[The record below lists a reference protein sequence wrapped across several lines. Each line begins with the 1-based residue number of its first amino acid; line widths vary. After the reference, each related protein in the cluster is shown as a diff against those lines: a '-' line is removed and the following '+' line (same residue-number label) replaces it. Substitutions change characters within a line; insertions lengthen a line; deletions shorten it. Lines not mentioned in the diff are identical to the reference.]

1 MNRNKKRA
9 AQVFGGFL
17 AVMVLGTVI
26 SRAAS
31 SALVA
36 QVETGKAGRGRLS
49 YSCEGKGT
57 VVPVEENQIF
67 LWPEQQVEWTAE
79 QGAAI
84 KAGEC
89 LVQFRMEYLQQS
101 IEKKQ
106 AELTQLELQEAQ
118 QRISAKGQARVPAA
132 AGAGRTLAQAQQQLG
147 TAQQKEAEAEAA
159 YEQFLN
165 SAMPMENAAKY
176 EDGGMNGGNAAE
188 YEGGM
193 NGGNEVKSED
203 SGMNGGNAAKYE
215 DGGMDGG
222 NAAEYEGGGM
232 DSAWLSRK
240 QELEA
245 ALMEA
250 RAGVE
255 AASQAVRQAQD
266 GYELAGQED
275 AAQNLNEANAVKA
288 AQLGADVANV
298 QAECA
303 RKELERLQ
311 SYQAAG
317 GKILADQ
324 DCTVLQTGVQAGA
337 VTTGCEILVTGSGG
351 FRLRGQVKAE
361 DREKLKTGIE
371 TEIRLGTGKKRTVNI
386 ESIGIDNNGSGNTAG
401 DNSGAAGG
409 AGEGLG
415 DTAGADVQGFWTAKL
430 PENAEVQSGDGFT
443 WSIESPSE
451 REYEQIIP
459 LGALKED
466 VNETYCLVLAE
477 EEQMLGTV
485 QVAKKVPVTVLEKDA
500 KNAAITSGLTGEDR
514 VIMASEKYVTEG
526 DRVRQ
531 KE

>member
-67 LWPEQQVEWTAE
+67 LWPEQQVEWMAE

-89 LVQFRMEYLQQS
+89 LVQFRMEHLQQS

-106 AELTQLELQEAQ
+106 AELTQLELQAAQ

-147 TAQQKEAEAEAA
+147 IAQQKEAEAEAA

-165 SAMPMENAAKY
+165 STMPMENAAK
-176 EDGGMNGGNAAE
+176 
-188 YEGGM
+188 
-193 NGGNEVKSED
+193 S
-203 SGMNGGNAAKYE
+203 E

-275 AAQNLNEANAVKA
+275 AAQNLNEANAVKV
-288 AQLGADVANV
+288 AQLGADAANV

-430 PENAEVQSGDGFT
+430 PENAEAQSGDVFT

-459 LGALKED
+459 LGALRED

-500 KNAAITSGLTGEDR
+500 KSAAITSGLTGEDR
-514 VIMASEKYVTEG
+514 VITASEKYVTEG

>member
-89 LVQFRMEYLQQS
+89 LVQFRMEHLQQS
-101 IEKKQ
+101 IERKQ
-106 AELTQLELQEAQ
+106 AELTQLELQAAQ

-147 TAQQKEAEAEAA
+147 IAQQKEAEAEAA

-165 SAMPMENAAKY
+165 SAMPMENAAKS

-188 YEGGM
+188 YEGG
-193 NGGNEVKSED
+193 
-203 SGMNGGNAAKYE
+203 
-215 DGGMDGG
+215 
-222 NAAEYEGGGM
+222 GM
-232 DSAWLSRK
+232 DSAGLSRK

-288 AQLGADVANV
+288 AQLGADAANV

-324 DCTVLQTGVQAGA
+324 DCTVLQAGVQAGA

-430 PENAEVQSGDGFT
+430 PENAEAQSGDGFT

-459 LGALKED
+459 LGALRED

-500 KNAAITSGLTGEDR
+500 KSAAITSGLTGEDR
-514 VIMASEKYVTEG
+514 VITASEKYVTEG

>member
-1 MNRNKKRA
+1 
-9 AQVFGGFL
+9 
-17 AVMVLGTVI
+17 
-26 SRAAS
+26 
-31 SALVA
+31 
-36 QVETGKAGRGRLS
+36 
-49 YSCEGKGT
+49 
-57 VVPVEENQIF
+57 
-67 LWPEQQVEWTAE
+67 
-79 QGAAI
+79 
-84 KAGEC
+84 
-89 LVQFRMEYLQQS
+89 MEYLQQS

-165 SAMPMENAAKY
+165 SAMPMENAAKS
-176 EDGGMNGGNAAE
+176 EDGGMN
-188 YEGGM
+188 
-193 NGGNEVKSED
+193 
-203 SGMNGGNAAKYE
+203 
-215 DGGMDGG
+215 GG

>member
-1 MNRNKKRA
+1 MNRNKKRV
-9 AQVFGGFL
+9 AQVFGRFL

-89 LVQFRMEYLQQS
+89 LVQFRMEHLQQS
-101 IEKKQ
+101 IERKQ
-106 AELTQLELQEAQ
+106 AELTQLELQAAQ

-165 SAMPMENAAKY
+165 SAMPMENAAKS

-188 YEGGM
+188 YEGG
-193 NGGNEVKSED
+193 
-203 SGMNGGNAAKYE
+203 
-215 DGGMDGG
+215 
-222 NAAEYEGGGM
+222 GM
-232 DSAWLSRK
+232 DSAGLSRK

-288 AQLGADVANV
+288 AQLGADAAKV

-324 DCTVLQTGVQAGA
+324 DCTVLQAGVQAGA

-409 AGEGLG
+409 AGEGPG

-430 PENAEVQSGDGFT
+430 PENAEAQSGDGFT

-459 LGALKED
+459 LGALRED

-500 KNAAITSGLTGEDR
+500 KSAAIASGLTGEDR
-514 VIMASEKYVTEG
+514 VITASEKYVTEG

>member
-1 MNRNKKRA
+1 MNRNKKQA

-89 LVQFRMEYLQQS
+89 LVQFRVEYLQQS
-101 IEKKQ
+101 IERKQ
-106 AELTQLELQEAQ
+106 AELTQLELQAAQ

-147 TAQQKEAEAEAA
+147 IAQQKEAEAEAA

-165 SAMPMENAAKY
+165 SAMPMENAAK
-176 EDGGMNGGNAAE
+176 
-188 YEGGM
+188 
-193 NGGNEVKSED
+193 S
-203 SGMNGGNAAKYE
+203 E

-288 AQLGADVANV
+288 AQLGADAANV

-324 DCTVLQTGVQAGA
+324 DCTVLQAGVQAGA

-386 ESIGIDNNGSGNTAG
+386 ESIGIDNNGLGNTVG
-401 DNSGAAGG
+401 DNSGA

-430 PENAEVQSGDGFT
+430 PENAEAQSGDGFT

-459 LGALKED
+459 D

-500 KNAAITSGLTGEDR
+500 KSAAITSGLTGEDR
-514 VIMASEKYVTEG
+514 VITASEKYVTEG

>member
-89 LVQFRMEYLQQS
+89 LVQFRMEHLQQS

-106 AELTQLELQEAQ
+106 AELTQLELQAAQ

-165 SAMPMENAAKY
+165 STMPMENAAKS
-176 EDGGMNGGNAAE
+176 EDGGMN
-188 YEGGM
+188 
-193 NGGNEVKSED
+193 
-203 SGMNGGNAAKYE
+203 
-215 DGGMDGG
+215 GG

-288 AQLGADVANV
+288 AQLGADAANV

-430 PENAEVQSGDGFT
+430 PENAEAQSGDVFT

-459 LGALKED
+459 LGALRED

-500 KNAAITSGLTGEDR
+500 KSAAIASGLTGEDR
-514 VIMASEKYVTEG
+514 VITASEKYVTEG